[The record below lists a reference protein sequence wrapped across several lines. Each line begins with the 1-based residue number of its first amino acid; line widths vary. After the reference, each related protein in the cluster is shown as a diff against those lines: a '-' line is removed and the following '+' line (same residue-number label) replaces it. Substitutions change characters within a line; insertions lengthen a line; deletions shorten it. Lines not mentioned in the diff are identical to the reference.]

1 MDSRLELLIGKEK
14 IEQLKDTTILVLGL
28 GGVGS
33 YAVEALAR
41 CFVGTL
47 ILVDYDTVSLSNM
60 NRQIIAL
67 HSNIG
72 KKKTEVCKERILD
85 INPNCHVM
93 VYDLFYKEENK
104 EVFFNQNIDF
114 VIDAC
119 DTIQSKKT
127 IIEECLKRKIP
138 IISSMGTGNKLD
150 PTKFEITDIR
160 KTSYDPIAKILRKW
174 VKDKKIKDKIPVVY
188 SKEEPIKTTNHMI
201 GSISFV
207 PSCAGLLLTG
217 YTIHTLLKKKEN
229 TNE

>member
-1 MDSRLELLIGKEK
+1 
-14 IEQLKDTTILVLGL
+14 
-28 GGVGS
+28 
-33 YAVEALAR
+33 
-41 CFVGTL
+41 
-47 ILVDYDTVSLSNM
+47 M

-104 EVFFNQNIDF
+104 EVLFNQNIDF